1 MHVSLMVSGQRRDRD
16 GPLSSSRGAWLCT
29 VSTTGSRGQGDRGHT
44 GGPEFKGQGA
54 RKTQELMKKGQK

>member
-44 GGPEFKGQGA
+44 GGPEFKDKEDKETYEE
-54 RKTQELMKKGQK
+54 RTKMM